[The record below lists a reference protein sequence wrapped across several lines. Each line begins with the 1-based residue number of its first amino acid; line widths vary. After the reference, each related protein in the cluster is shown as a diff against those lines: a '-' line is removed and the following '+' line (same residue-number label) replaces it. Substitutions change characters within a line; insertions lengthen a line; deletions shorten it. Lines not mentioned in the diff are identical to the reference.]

1 MKVQCT
7 RLYQLYDDDG
17 IVLKMRPIDADFTF
31 FSSEL
36 TLAAIFGN
44 ARASK
49 ELKVISRLGRA
60 F

>member
-1 MKVQCT
+1 MVVQ
-7 RLYQLYDDDG
+7 
-17 IVLKMRPIDADFTF
+17 MRVIDAAFTF

-44 ARASK
+44 ARVSK
-49 ELKVISRLGRA
+49 ESKVISRLGRA